1 MTSLSPKELWR
12 SFLDTDPSM
21 FDLMSVM
28 SLEPFCFMAWKEF
41 CKRAPTASQFW
52 TVFSSISPNRKLSC
66 LAWKKINIANLS
78 NDQLIF
84 IIQKRS
90 THAVAAWRVL
100 RTRSLSNAELREI
113 LSCYS
118 MSFSRLRKPV
128 FIPALALLIG
138 NLQKDD
144 AYLTICDLRS
154 HALQEC
160 LKADQLMKR
169 FPTDEVLSHLM
180 IYLKDTAGIAAA
192 AKLLALFPDLRTLR
206 LIRRNFPEHRE
217 EATRLLNRK
226 KFKIIAKMERVSND
240 SP

>member
-1 MTSLSPKELWR
+1 MTSLSPKELWQ

-41 CKRAPTASQFW
+41 CKRSPTPSQFW
-52 TVFSSISPNRKLSC
+52 TVFSSSSPNRKLSS
-66 LAWKKINIANLS
+66 LVWKKVDVAHLS

-90 THAVAAWRVL
+90 TYAVAAWSVL
-100 RTRSLSNAELREI
+100 RNRNLSNAELREI
-113 LSCYS
+113 LSCYGLG
-118 MSFSRLRKPV
+118 FTRLRKRV

-144 AYLTICDLRS
+144 AYLTICNLRS
-154 HALQEC
+154 RTLDEC
-160 LKADQLMKR
+160 LKAAQLMKR
-169 FPTDEVLSHLM
+169 FPTDEVLTHVM
-180 IYLKDTAGIAAA
+180 IYLKDTAGSAAA
-192 AKLLALFPDLRTLR
+192 AKLMELFPDLRTLR
-206 LIRRNFPEHRE
+206 LIRRNFPEHRN

-226 KFKIIAKMERVSND
+226 KNKIIAKMERASSD